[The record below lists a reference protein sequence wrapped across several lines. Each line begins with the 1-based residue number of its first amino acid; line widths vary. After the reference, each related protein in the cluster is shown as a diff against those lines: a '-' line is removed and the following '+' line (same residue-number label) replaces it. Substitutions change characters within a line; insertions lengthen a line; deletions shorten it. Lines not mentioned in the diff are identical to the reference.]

1 MVASFQRVDTCA
13 AEFQAD
19 TPYMYSSYD
28 GSDECE
34 PTNNKKVHLDPNL
47 IPSSD
52 LVFDCNHK
60 AQGRKVNGKLP
71 GKCKETCVNAMSASP
86 PTTRRCARLWVQP
99 WSAST

>member
-34 PTNNKKVHLDPNL
+34 PTNNKKVRFDDACDREPNPAL
-47 IPSSD
+47 QS
-52 LVFDCNHK
+52 CK
-60 AQGRKVNGKLP
+60 AKTQANVM
-71 GKCKETCVNAMSASP
+71 TAM
-86 PTTRRCARLWVQP
+86 RGLHC
-99 WSAST
+99 